1 MYKLFLNFKILFSIT
16 LFLSFFFANIHT
28 FANSNH
34 KMKLVID
41 IGNTLVKTGLFEK
54 KQLLETKISPELTLG
69 FITSI
74 ADQNKTITS
83 VIISSVKEV
92 PAEIIKYLRKKFSF
106 IELSESIAIPITN
119 LYKTPG
125 SLGKDRLAGIVA
137 VHSLYPTEN
146 VLVID
151 AGTCITYDSINAK
164 GEYYG
169 GSISPGL
176 NMRFKALHT
185 FTEKLPLV
193 SLINFNEL
201 IGTDTNESI
210 LSGVINGLI
219 AETDTIIERYK
230 KLYSP
235 LKIIICG
242 GDSQFLVNRLKNS
255 IFAIPDLVL
264 IGLNEILDYNE
275 L

>member
-1 MYKLFLNFKILFSIT
+1 M
-16 LFLSFFFANIHT
+16 
-28 FANSNH
+28 
-34 KMKLVID
+34 
-41 IGNTLVKTGLFEK
+41 
-54 KQLLETKISPELTLG
+54 
-69 FITSI
+69 
-74 ADQNKTITS
+74 
-83 VIISSVKEV
+83 
-92 PAEIIKYLRKKFSF
+92 
-106 IELSESIAIPITN
+106 ELSALTNIPVTN
-119 LYKTPG
+119 FYKTPDT
-125 SLGKDRLAGIVA
+125 LGKDRLAGIVA
-137 VHSLYPTEN
+137 AHSLYVKEN

-151 AGTCITYDSINAK
+151 AGTCITYDLITTK

-193 SLINFNEL
+193 SLLNFEEL
-201 IGTDTNESI
+201 IGTDTNTSI

-219 AETDTIIERYK
+219 AETDAIIERYK
-230 KLYSP
+230 ELYSA

-242 GDSQFLVNRLKNS
+242 GDAQFLVDRLKNS
-255 IFAIPDLVL
+255 IFAVPELVL